1 MSATDRRPAHREATS
16 ADSAQAVG
24 PSGNARPGKARDAIA
39 CLDVLAAHLRARG
52 WTTYINTPDGRLAF
66 LFVQGPHHRAES
78 GDIIAIADSTTGDWW
93 YWFSWAQRIAPVHPP
108 AAAADAIIAA
118 CRRPVDG
125 SPAPQIPAANGY
137 APCRIPSR
145 AVPLRPPAPL
155 ARA

>member
-24 PSGNARPGKARDAIA
+24 RPGNARPGKAGDAIA

-66 LFVQGPHHRAES
+66 LFVQGPHPRAES
-78 GDIIAIADSTTGDWW
+78 GDIIAIADSTTADWW
-93 YWFSWAQRIAPVHPP
+93 YWFSWAQRIAPAHPP